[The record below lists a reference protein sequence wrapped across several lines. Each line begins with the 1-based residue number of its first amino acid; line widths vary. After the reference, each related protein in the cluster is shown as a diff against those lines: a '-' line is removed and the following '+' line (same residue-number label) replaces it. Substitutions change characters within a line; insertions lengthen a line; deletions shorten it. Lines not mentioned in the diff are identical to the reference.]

1 MTSNVAEGRWTLDG
15 PPPVEHRWLG
25 LDRRL
30 IWPTLGILLIQII
43 LAGVLPA
50 INESIEAEEFA
61 PGTVVELSRG
71 VTFVPADGWSSAEVP
86 KPGAP
91 TLTIFRDAVT
101 FTISVGE
108 FDGSPQDLL
117 DELVDE
123 YEGDFK
129 VKGDPQTFALGEALR
144 GAGVE
149 ITTEQNS
156 GMVVGLISDVASPTG
171 RVLAVT
177 VRVESP
183 QGEDISGY
191 VEEVAEMLASIRV
204 APSGAGA

>member
-1 MTSNVAEGRWTLDG
+1 MASTAADGKWALDT
-15 PPPVEHRWLG
+15 PPPVEHRFLG
-25 LDRRL
+25 LDKRL
-30 IWPTLGILLIQII
+30 IRPTLGILLIQII

-50 INESIEAEEFA
+50 INDSIEAEEFA
-61 PGTVVELSRG
+61 SGTVLELNRG
-71 VTFVPADGWSSAEVP
+71 FTFVPADGWSSVEVP

-117 DELVDE
+117 DELVEE
-123 YEGDFK
+123 YDGDFK
-129 VKGDPQTFALGEALR
+129 VKGDPQVFALGEALR

-149 ITTEQNS
+149 ITTEANS
-156 GMVVGLISDVASPTG
+156 GMVVGLISEVESPTG

-191 VEEVAEMLASIRV
+191 LEEVAAMLASIRV
-204 APSGAGA
+204 PQSGEDA